1 MLMIPRGVVGFNS
14 KEMDES
20 GPGLIELLTQLN
32 KAFHKRTSEE
42 LLGMRVRQFMALC
55 KVRDHAGISQQELAE
70 VMLLD
75 SNAVVLLL
83 NELEDLGWSIR
94 RRDPE
99 DRRRHNL
106 ELTEAGRKAIAR
118 AEKGRTSIEDEL
130 LGGLSGEEKVMLKKL
145 LNQVLDGL
153 ALMPLAVPK
162 A

>member
-1 MLMIPRGVVGFNS
+1 MN
-14 KEMDES
+14 ES

-42 LLGMRVRQFMALC
+42 LLGMRYRQFTALA
-55 KVRDHAGISQQELAE
+55 KVRDHPGLSQQELAE

-83 NELEDLGWSIR
+83 NELEDLGYSVR
-94 RRDPE
+94 RRDPQ

-106 ELTEAGRKAIAR
+106 ELTDAGRKAMAR
-118 AEKGRTSIEDEL
+118 AEKGRNSIEDEL
-130 LGGLSGEEKVMLKKL
+130 LSALSPEEKATLKATL
-145 LNQVLDGL
+145 SRVLESL
-153 ALMPLAVPK
+153 ARVPAEAPK

>member
-1 MLMIPRGVVGFNS
+1 
-14 KEMDES
+14 MDES

-42 LLGMRVRQFMALC
+42 LLGMRFRQFMALC
-55 KVRDHAGISQQELAE
+55 KVRDHPSISQQELAE

-106 ELTEAGRKAIAR
+106 ELTEAGRKAIGR
-118 AEKGRTSIEDEL
+118 AEKGRNSIEDEL
-130 LGGLSGEEKVMLKKL
+130 LGGLSAEDKVMLKKL

-153 ALMPLAVPK
+153 ALVPLAVPK